1 MLINFMDATPK
12 LQILRSPVEGDRDLY
27 KALSHPLR
35 YRILAVLGETEA
47 SPKELS
53 EMLEQDF
60 QRVCEQVRILRDGGF
75 IELVAKDQ
83 RRGGTQHF
91 YKATRRPLLD
101 ADEWEELPQL
111 ARESISASVI
121 RMIIDDVLE
130 AIRTGAFD
138 SHPHRALLDKP
149 LVVDEQGYR
158 DADAS
163 ALRHLAELNKIATES
178 AGRLSRSG
186 EEGTL
191 IKTATIIYTA
201 APGEAGLGSP

>member
-1 MLINFMDATPK
+1 MAATSK
-12 LQILRSPVEGDRDLY
+12 LRILRPPEEGDRDLY

-35 YRILAVLGETEA
+35 YRILAVLSEIEA

-60 QRVCEQVRILRDGGF
+60 QRVCEQVRILRDGDF
-75 IELVAKDQ
+75 IELVGKDQ

-101 ADEWEELPQL
+101 AAEWEQLPQM
-111 ARESISASVI
+111 ARESISASVL
-121 RMIIDDVLE
+121 RMIISDVLE
-130 AIRTGAFD
+130 AVRTGAFD

-163 ALRHLAELNKIATES
+163 ALRHLTELNEIATES
-178 AGRLSRSG
+178 AGRLLRNG
-186 EEGTL
+186 EEGIP
-191 IKTATIIYTA
+191 IKTATIVYTA
-201 APGEAGLGSP
+201 APGEAGLGNP